1 MVGVKY
7 VLTDGQTHVVDSS
20 TLAFGL
26 ATKYSFTE
34 VYEKAGPVI
43 LEPIMDVEVTVPIE
57 CQSGIMG

>member
-1 MVGVKY
+1 MKY

-34 VYEKAGPVI
+34 VYEKAGPII
-43 LEPIMDVEVTVPIE
+43 LEPIMAVEVTVPIE
-57 CQSGIMG
+57 C